1 MFDRWWEWALLALYG
16 IAALQLGRV
25 WQARRAERL
34 QRRAM
39 QRAAQTWGRMEGR
52 RG

>member
-1 MFDRWWEWALLALYG
+1 MTDSWLGWLLLALYG
-16 IAALQLGRV
+16 LAALQAGRA
-25 WQARRAERL
+25 WQTRRAERL